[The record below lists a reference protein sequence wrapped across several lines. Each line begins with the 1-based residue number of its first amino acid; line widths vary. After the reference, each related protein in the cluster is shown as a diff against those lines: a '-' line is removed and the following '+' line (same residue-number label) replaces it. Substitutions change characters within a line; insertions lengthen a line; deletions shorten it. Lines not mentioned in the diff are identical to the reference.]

1 MIVIK
6 TGIDKLPKCCEECSY
21 FRIEPDITYYW
32 VALCGLYEDKQIPDK
47 NIYTQTKPPWCPLM
61 EVEDE

>member
-6 TGIDKLPKCCEECSY
+6 AGIDKLPKCCEECGY
-21 FRIEPDITYYW
+21 FRIEPDRIYYW
-32 VALCGLYEDKQIPDK
+32 VAMCELYENMPISDK

-61 EVEDE
+61 EV